1 MSSKFHGK
9 IMHAYAKESMN
20 PVSQS
25 IEARQIA
32 EAKNDA
38 SVAIAA
44 CTFSPK
50 LNKNRE
56 MANNEGRQN
65 KLVT

>member
-38 SVAIAA
+38 TGAGH
-44 CTFSPK
+44 TFSPK

-56 MANNEGRQN
+56 MANNQGRQD